1 MPLSRQTQSQWLL
14 KVTERLKPLRA
25 LMHAALLAQEVIFAD
40 ETTLNVLSQENGQSY
55 MWLYGTGW
63 DVRTAGDSTPHLV
76 LYD

>member
-1 MPLSRQTQSQWLL
+1 
-14 KVTERLKPLRA
+14 
-25 LMHAALLAQEVIFAD
+25 MHAALLAQEVIFAD